1 MNSWVGHQSSR
12 TFWNLDPS
20 SEVICIR
27 AGCANGKMEPKC
39 SKCHSTLT
47 YLYRI
52 AARGIPQP
60 LRDQECSVLR
70 LGSDMTQIYLLLL
83 RQSVQLITLVS
94 PLKYKPHRSSLT
106 LSATGFL
113 CFLLITPLALPVPLR
128 LVHCVHW
135 NSSAPSL
142 TNSPGYHHFSTI

>member
-1 MNSWVGHQSSR
+1 MERWKPNV
-12 TFWNLDPS
+12 PS
-20 SEVICIR
+20 AI
-27 AGCANGKMEPKC
+27 P
-39 SKCHSTLT
+39 TLT

-52 AARGIPQP
+52 AARGILQP

-83 RQSVQLITLVS
+83 RQSVQLITPVS

-106 LSATGFL
+106 LSAKDF
-113 CFLLITPLALPVPLR
+113 FALLITPLALSVPLR

-142 TNSPGYHHFSTI
+142 ANSPGYHHFSTI